1 MPDMQSVLERELRAR
16 REPFVH
22 ATVVRAVRPTSAH
35 AGDTALVRATGE
47 IEGFVGGTCVEA
59 SVRLYSLQ
67 VLESRQPLLLKV
79 VAGVPSSTVE
89 DGAVEV
95 SNPCVSG
102 GAIEIFLEPRLP
114 LPRLIVVG
122 STPDAAA
129 LAVLAPLVGFELMQ
143 ADGAS
148 AAPQAGDAAL
158 VVASHGRDEE
168 PALLAALAAG
178 VPYVALVASPR
189 RGAAVLASL
198 DVSPEQRAR
207 VFSPAGLDLGATT
220 PGEIA
225 VSILA
230 QLVQERA
237 GRGHPVGVGAAGSG
251 AAAGAADSAS
261 AADARAAGARAAGAP
276 AVEVPAVEVPAAG
289 VPAAGVAIDPVCG
302 MSVAALRS
310 SLQVDHNGETVYFCG
325 AGCRKAFLATPE
337 HYATAP

>member
-1 MPDMQSVLERELRAR
+1 MPVAHPTRAQELTES

-22 ATVVRAVRPTSAH
+22 ATVVRAQRPTSAH

-47 IEGFVGGTCVEA
+47 IEGFIGGTCVEA

-114 LPRLIVVG
+114 LPRMIIVG
-122 STPDAAA
+122 STPDAEA
-129 LAVLAPLVGFELMQ
+129 LAALAPLVGFDLIQ
-143 ADGAS
+143 TDGAS
-148 AAPQAGDAAL
+148 AAPQVGDAAL
-158 VVASHGRDEE
+158 IVASHGRNEE

-207 VFSPAGLDLGATT
+207 VFSPAGLDLGART

-225 VSILA
+225 VSIFA
-230 QLVQERA
+230 QLVQDRA
-237 GRGHPVGVGAAGSG
+237 GHGQPQAAEV
-251 AAAGAADSAS
+251 
-261 AADARAAGARAAGAP
+261 
-276 AVEVPAVEVPAAG
+276 VETATVAEAI
-289 VPAAGVAIDPVCG
+289 AIDPVCG
-302 MSVAALRS
+302 MTVAALPT
-310 SLQVDHNGETVYFCG
+310 SLQVQHDGTTVYFCA
-325 AGCRKAFLATPE
+325 AGCRTVFLGHPE
-337 HYATAP
+337 QYATAR

>member
-1 MPDMQSVLERELRAR
+1 MGQATLERELVAR
-16 REPFVH
+16 REAFVH
-22 ATVVRAVRPTSAH
+22 ATVVRAQRPTSAH

-47 IEGFVGGTCVEA
+47 IDGFVGGTCVEA

-79 VAGVPSSTVE
+79 VAGAPSSIVE

-102 GAIEIFLEPRLP
+102 GAIEIFLEPRIP
-114 LPRLIVVG
+114 LPSLVVVG
-122 STPDAAA
+122 STPDADA
-129 LAVLAPLVGFELMQ
+129 LAALAPLVGFDLVQ
-143 ADGAS
+143 ADGAT

-158 VVASHGRDEE
+158 IVASHGRDEE

-178 VPYVALVASPR
+178 VPYIALVASPK

-207 VFSPAGLDLGATT
+207 VFSPAGLDLGART

-225 VSILA
+225 VSIFA

-237 GRGHPVGVGAAGSG
+237 GRGHPSH
-251 AAAGAADSAS
+251 AAAVDAAS
-261 AADARAAGARAAGAP
+261 AAEPAGN
-276 AVEVPAVEVPAAG
+276 
-289 VPAAGVAIDPVCG
+289 AIDPVCG
-302 MSVAALRS
+302 MTVAALPS
-310 SLQVDHNGETVYFCG
+310 SLQVEHGGETVYFCA
-325 AGCRKAFLATPE
+325 AGCRTAFLANPE
-337 HYATAP
+337 RYATAR

>member
-1 MPDMQSVLERELRAR
+1 MPVLQSVLVRELEAR

-47 IEGFVGGTCVEA
+47 ISGFVGGTCVEA

-79 VAGVPSSTVE
+79 VAGMPSSTVQ

-102 GAIEIFLEPRLP
+102 GAIEIFLEPRIP
-114 LPRLIVVG
+114 LPRLILVG
-122 STPDAAA
+122 STPDAEA
-129 LAVLAPLVGFELMQ
+129 LAALAPLVGFDLVQ

-148 AAPQAGDAAL
+148 AVPEAGDAAL
-158 VVASHGRDEE
+158 IVASHGRDEE

-207 VFSPAGLDLGATT
+207 VFSPAGLDLGAHT

-225 VSILA
+225 VSIFA

-237 GRGHPVGVGAAGSG
+237 GHGHPF
-251 AAAGAADSAS
+251 
-261 AADARAAGARAAGAP
+261 
-276 AVEVPAVEVPAAG
+276 AAG
-289 VPAAGVAIDPVCG
+289 VAAAAESSTAASTAESNAEIAGAAIDPVCG
-302 MSVAALRS
+302 MTVAALPS
-310 SLQVDHNGETVYFCG
+310 SLQVELDGESVYFC
-325 AGCRKAFLATPE
+325 ARGCRTAFLANPE
-337 HYATAP
+337 RYATAR

>member
-1 MPDMQSVLERELRAR
+1 MSVVQSVLERELQAR

-79 VAGVPSSTVE
+79 VAGVPSSTMQ

-102 GAIEIFLEPRLP
+102 GAIEIFLEPRIP

-122 STPDAAA
+122 STPDAEA
-129 LAVLAPLVGFELMQ
+129 LAALAPLVGFDLVQ
-143 ADGAS
+143 GDGDTI
-148 AAPQAGDAAL
+148 APAAGDAAL
-158 VVASHGRDEE
+158 IIASHGRAEE

-178 VPYVALVASPR
+178 VPYVALVASPK

-207 VFSPAGLDLGATT
+207 VFSPAGLDLGART

-237 GRGHPVGVGAAGSG
+237 GRGHP
-251 AAAGAADSAS
+251 S
-261 AADARAAGARAAGAP
+261 AADVASTAATT
-276 AVEVPAVEVPAAG
+276 
-289 VPAAGVAIDPVCG
+289 AIDPVCE
-302 MSVAALRS
+302 MSVAALSS
-310 SLQVDHNGETVYFCG
+310 SLQVELGGETVYFCA
-325 AGCRKAFLATPE
+325 AGCRKAFLANPE
-337 HYATAP
+337 QYATAR

>member
-1 MPDMQSVLERELRAR
+1 MPVSHPTLERELTER
-16 REPFVH
+16 REAYVH
-22 ATVVRAVRPTSAH
+22 ATVVRAQRPTSAH

-79 VAGVPSSTVE
+79 VAGVPSSIVE

-95 SNPCVSG
+95 SNPCVSN
-102 GAIEIFLEPRLP
+102 GAIEIFLEPRIP

-122 STPDAAA
+122 STPDAEA
-129 LAVLAPLVGFELMQ
+129 LATLAPLVGFDLVQ

-148 AAPQAGDAAL
+148 AAPRVGDAAV

-178 VPYVALVASPR
+178 VPYVALVASPK

-207 VFSPAGLDLGATT
+207 VFSPAGLDLGART

-225 VSILA
+225 VSIFA

-237 GRGHPVGVGAAGSG
+237 GRGHPIAVAGADP
-251 AAAGAADSAS
+251 AAAVTAT
-261 AADARAAGARAAGAP
+261 
-276 AVEVPAVEVPAAG
+276 AV
-289 VPAAGVAIDPVCG
+289 DPVCG
-302 MSVAALRS
+302 MTVAALPT
-310 SLQVDHNGETVYFCG
+310 SLQLEHNGTIVYFCSV
-325 AGCRKAFLATPE
+325 GCRTAFLAHPE
-337 HYATAP
+337 QYATAR

>member
-1 MPDMQSVLERELRAR
+1 MTTVHPTLERELVER

-22 ATVVRAVRPTSAH
+22 ATVVRAQRPTSAH

-47 IEGFVGGTCVEA
+47 IDGFVGGTCVEA

-67 VLESRQPLLLKV
+67 VLQSRQPLLLKV
-79 VAGVPSSTVE
+79 VSGVPSSVVE

-95 SNPCVSG
+95 SNPCVSN

-114 LPRLIVVG
+114 LPRLVVIG
-122 STPDAAA
+122 STPDAEA
-129 LAVLAPLVGFELMQ
+129 LAALAPLVGFDLVQ

-148 AAPQAGDAAL
+148 AILEAGDAAL

-178 VPYVALVASPR
+178 VPYIALVASPK

-207 VFSPAGLDLGATT
+207 VFSPAGLDLGART
-220 PGEIA
+220 PGEVA

-237 GRGHPVGVGAAGSG
+237 GRGHPL
-251 AAAGAADSAS
+251 AAD
-261 AADARAAGARAAGAP
+261 
-276 AVEVPAVEVPAAG
+276 VEVDAKTT
-289 VPAAGVAIDPVCG
+289 AIDPVCD
-302 MSVAALRS
+302 MTVAALPT
-310 SLQVDHNGETVYFCG
+310 SLQVEQQDNSIVYFCS
-325 AGCRKAFLATPE
+325 AGCRTAFLAHPE
-337 HYATAP
+337 RYATLR

>member
-1 MPDMQSVLERELRAR
+1 MQVAHSTRAQELTES

-22 ATVVRAVRPTSAH
+22 ATVVRAQRPTSAH

-102 GAIEIFLEPRLP
+102 GAIEIFLEPRIP
-114 LPRLIVVG
+114 LPRLVVVG
-122 STPDAAA
+122 STPDADA
-129 LAVLAPLVGFELMQ
+129 LAALAPLVGFVLVQ

-148 AAPQAGDAAL
+148 AIPQTGDAAL
-158 VVASHGRDEE
+158 IVASHGRDEA
-168 PALLAALAAG
+168 PAMLAALAAG
-178 VPYVALVASPR
+178 VPYVALVASPK

-207 VFSPAGLDLGATT
+207 VFSPAGLDLGART

-225 VSILA
+225 VSIFA

-237 GRGHPVGVGAAGSG
+237 GRGHPLVTKVAAEEREVATE
-251 AAAGAADSAS
+251 AAAEAAAL
-261 AADARAAGARAAGAP
+261 
-276 AVEVPAVEVPAAG
+276 
-289 VPAAGVAIDPVCG
+289 DPVCG
-302 MSVAALRS
+302 MTVAALPT
-310 SLQVDHNGETVYFCG
+310 SLQVEYDGTSVYFCS
-325 AGCRKAFLATPE
+325 AGCRRAFLTHPDQ
-337 HYATAP
+337 YATAR

>member
-1 MPDMQSVLERELRAR
+1 MPEMKSVLERELEAR

-35 AGDTALVRATGE
+35 AGDTALVRLTGE

-129 LAVLAPLVGFELMQ
+129 LATLAPLVGFELLQ
-143 ADGAS
+143 TDGAS

-168 PALLAALAAG
+168 SALLAALAVG

-207 VFSPAGLDLGATT
+207 VFSPAGLDLGART

-237 GRGHPVGVGAAGSG
+237 GRGHPVGVGAVGVG
-251 AAAGAADSAS
+251 AVGVGAVAGAADSAI
-261 AADARAAGARAAGAP
+261 AAEPPDAKARAATP
-276 AVEVPAVEVPAAG
+276 PAAE
-289 VPAAGVAIDPVCG
+289 PQAAGVAIDPVCG
-302 MSVAALRS
+302 MSVAALPS
-310 SLQVDHNGETVYFCG
+310 TLQVEHNGGTVYFCA
-325 AGCRKAFLATPE
+325 AGCRKAFLANPE
-337 HYATAP
+337 PYATAR

>member
-1 MPDMQSVLERELRAR
+1 MPVVQSVLERELRAR

-35 AGDTALVRATGE
+35 AGDTALVRASGE

-67 VLESRQPLLLKV
+67 VLASRQPLLLKV
-79 VAGVPSSTVE
+79 VAGFPSSTVE

-102 GAIEIFLEPRLP
+102 GAIEIFLEPRIP

-122 STPDAAA
+122 STPDAEA
-129 LAVLAPLVGFELMQ
+129 LATLAPLVGFDLVQ

-148 AAPQAGDAAL
+148 ATPQAGDAAV

-207 VFSPAGLDLGATT
+207 VFTPAGLDLGART

-230 QLVQERA
+230 QLVRERA
-237 GRGHPVGVGAAGSG
+237 GRGHPLVAVVE
-251 AAAGAADSAS
+251 AAAVKAAAT
-261 AADARAAGARAAGAP
+261 
-276 AVEVPAVEVPAAG
+276 
-289 VPAAGVAIDPVCG
+289 AIDPVCG
-302 MSVAALRS
+302 MSVATLPT
-310 SLQVDHNGETVYFCG
+310 SLQVEYNDQTVYFCA
-325 AGCRKAFLATPE
+325 AGCRTAFLANPE
-337 HYATAP
+337 QYATAR